1 LDSKKIQILIVDDN
15 LPWRNTLQLSFSTLP
30 GIEIID
36 AVQDGQEALRV
47 CSSMRPDV
55 VILDIDMPGMDGFQ
69 TARALLKI
77 YPDLWI
83 LGVSTDVTEADQKR
97 ARESG
102 LRTIVP
108 KDMILDY
115 LPVSPALPNTLFG
128 RPTDRSM

>member
-1 LDSKKIQILIVDDN
+1 MRILIVDDN

-30 GIEIID
+30 GVEIID
-36 AVQDGQEALRV
+36 AVQDGPGALLV
-47 CSSMRPDV
+47 CSRTRPDV
-55 VILDIDMPGMDGFQ
+55 VILDIDMPGMDGFE

-83 LGVSTDVTEADQKR
+83 IGVAIDVTEADQKR

-108 KDMILDY
+108 KDMVLDY
-115 LPVSPALPNTLFG
+115 LPASPAFPNTLFG
-128 RPTDRSM
+128 RPTDRSV

>member
-1 LDSKKIQILIVDDN
+1 MRILIVDDN

-47 CSSMRPDV
+47 CSSSRPDV

-102 LRTIVP
+102 LRTIVS

-115 LPVSPALPNTLFG
+115 LPASPALPNTLFG
-128 RPTDRSM
+128 RPTDRSV